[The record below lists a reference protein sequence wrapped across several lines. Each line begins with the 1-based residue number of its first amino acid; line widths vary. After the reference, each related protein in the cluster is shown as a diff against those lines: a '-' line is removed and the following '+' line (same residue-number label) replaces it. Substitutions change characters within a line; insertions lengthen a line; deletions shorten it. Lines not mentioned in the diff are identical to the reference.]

1 MANGFTL
8 EEVNISFPVD
18 GSETARGLVDGFM
31 SGISNQVEKLKSLD
45 DEGATIL
52 IMTSMV
58 IIGWLY
64 IWRRV

>member
-64 IWRRV
+64 I

>member
-31 SGISNQVEKLKSLD
+31 SGISNQVEKLKTLD